1 MLYIGKGSSRQQMNG
16 SHHGAD
22 QPFDVAAE
30 VWLPSGTMIEADPIL
45 LATPYQSLGVELS
58 GVVDVENLR

>member
-1 MLYIGKGSSRQQMNG
+1 MNG